1 LGLFRRERLHER
13 LAREGGLD
21 EGGLQKRVAEPLDVG
36 PPIPGV
42 PGYHGVQ
49 RPRRWDAVVMAR
61 APDLPGKEVTFVVL
75 DDGSVILDD
84 ELPEPAVEPLAEQ
97 LDDLVDAPYRV
108 EAVRRHDD
116 VWAAAARRVDLLEL
130 PGAEGEH
137 LTLTMQE
144 GTKSFFVDGQP
155 EFGTVSELERF
166 ASERYDS
173 YVAEA
178 HRLDGELWEVRVSPL

>member
-21 EGGLQKRVAEPLDVG
+21 DGGLKHLPEPIDVS
-36 PPIPGV
+36 PPVPGV

-49 RPRRWDAVVMAR
+49 RPRRWDAVVMAQ
-61 APDLPGKEVTFVVL
+61 APDLPGKDVNFVVL
-75 DDGSVILDD
+75 ADGSVILDE
-84 ELPEPAVEPLAEQ
+84 ELPEPAVEPLAEA
-97 LDDLVDAPYRV
+97 LDELVDAPYRV

-116 VWAAAARRVDLLEL
+116 VWAAAARQIEILEI
-130 PGAEGEH
+130 PDVEGEE
-137 LTLTMQE
+137 LMLTMQA
-144 GTKSFFVDGQP
+144 GTKSLTVDGQS
-155 EFGTVSELERF
+155 EFGTVPELERF

-178 HRLDGELWEVRVSPL
+178 KRLDEDLFEVRISPL